1 MSSFL
6 LEKVKPVVV
15 CPGNSG
21 ASALFVTVCGTK
33 EYVRTNN
40 FRFTVPSELFSGDGG
55 CGYFVR
61 NESLK
66 QNKILC

>member
-1 MSSFL
+1 MSNFL

-15 CPGNSG
+15 CPRNSG
-21 ASALFVTVCGTK
+21 VSAVFVAVCGTN
-33 EYVRTNN
+33 EYVRTNS
-40 FRFTVPSELFSGDGG
+40 FRFTVPSKLFSRVGG

-66 QNKILC
+66 QNKISC